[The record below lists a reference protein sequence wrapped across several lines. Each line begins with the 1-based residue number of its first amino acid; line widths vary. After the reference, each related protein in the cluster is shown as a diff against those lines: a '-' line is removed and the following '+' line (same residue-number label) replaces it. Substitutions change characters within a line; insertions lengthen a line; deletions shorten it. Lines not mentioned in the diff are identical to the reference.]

1 MKQEKTIIHIN
12 TADSRTGFAIG
23 GKIGQFVIITE
34 SLSLMTGADTT
45 GDVHLLRNNIVP
57 NPVDGLDVRAIS
69 RNGSHVCH
77 ARIHINSAYGMP
89 HSFILLDDRFMRLAI
104 SIFPASVSACIQKE
118 FSLIEV
124 FTVARH

>member
-1 MKQEKTIIHIN
+1 
-12 TADSRTGFAIG
+12 
-23 GKIGQFVIITE
+23 
-34 SLSLMTGADTT
+34 
-45 GDVHLLRNNIVP
+45 
-57 NPVDGLDVRAIS
+57 
-69 RNGSHVCH
+69 
-77 ARIHINSAYGMP
+77 MP